1 MSNRTYV
8 CIECRTS
15 MRAPSSCGLK
25 TDFRCRSCSG
35 EVFEVS
41 HRWRIPKRGD
51 DKEWEML
58 RKKVIADQE
67 FYRSHHRRQAL
78 SELAQIDR
86 QIESVGN
93 QKKETPAKKNKLER
107 LYSKKKRILQTYR
120 GLVDDYET
128 GKGEQGSAHQSTTSL

>member
-51 DKEWEML
+51 DKEWEVL
-58 RKKVIADQE
+58 RKKVITDRE
-67 FYRSHHRRQAL
+67 FYRSNHRRQAL
-78 SELAQIDR
+78 IELAQVDR
-86 QIESVGN
+86 QIECVGN

-107 LYSKKKRILQTYR
+107 LHSKKKGVLRAYQ

-128 GKGEQGSAHQSTTSL
+128 SKGEQGVAPQSTTR

>member
-8 CIECRTS
+8 CIDCRTS
-15 MRAPSSCGLK
+15 SRAASACGLK
-25 TDFRCRSCSG
+25 TDYRCRLCSG
-35 EVFEVS
+35 ELFEVS
-41 HRWRIPKRGD
+41 HRWRIPKRD
-51 DKEWEML
+51 DNKGWAEL
-58 RKKVIADQE
+58 RQIVVTDQE
-67 FYRSHHRRQAL
+67 CYRAHHRRHAL

-107 LYSKKKRILQTYR
+107 LHSKKKRILETYR

-128 GKGEQGSAHQSTTSL
+128 RKG

>member
-1 MSNRTYV
+1 
-8 CIECRTS
+8 

-41 HRWRIPKRGD
+41 HRWRIPKWGD
-51 DKEWEML
+51 DKEWEVL

-78 SELAQIDR
+78 IELTQIDS

-93 QKKETPAKKNKLER
+93 QKKETPAKKSKLER
-107 LYSKKKRILQTYR
+107 LHSKKKGILRTYQD
-120 GLVDDYET
+120 LVDDYEPS
-128 GKGEQGSAHQSTTSL
+128 KSEQDDALNTCPAAGSHPS